1 MEYSGELPVS
11 SGYVDESKKDDGA
24 AAMTER
30 SIGNFSYNVD
40 RQTKLAEIRITP
52 NINEK
57 ISYFQITDKRGKI
70 LGEGEM
76 LPVSKGF
83 TYFSFILDDMDNLEV
98 LLFDTDK
105 QQLYTGHFNTKEM
118 KVVVEE

>member
-1 MEYSGELPVS
+1 
-11 SGYVDESKKDDGA
+11 
-24 AAMTER
+24 
-30 SIGNFSYNVD
+30 
-40 RQTKLAEIRITP
+40 
-52 NINEK
+52 
-57 ISYFQITDKRGKI
+57 
-70 LGEGEM
+70 M

-105 QQLYTGHFNTKEM
+105 QPLYTGHFNTKEM